1 MILIVYNLFTM
12 SNVIEKTKVEE
23 IIKNALNED
32 LLPNDDL
39 TSNCLIPKD
48 QRSVLELLVNEDA
61 VLAGIDVFA
70 KTFNLLDK
78 EISFRLNF
86 NNGDKIEKEQIIAS
100 VSGSTLNILKGERT
114 ALNFV
119 AHLSGIATATNQLV
133 KLIKNTGV
141 DLLDTRKTTPG
152 LRELEKKAVL
162 AGGGKNHRF
171 NLSEIILIKDNHIK
185 ATGSVKNAVQK
196 VKEEYGNKI
205 KIEVEVENIEELKA
219 VISSKPHVIMFDN
232 WKQPDLK
239 NALKLVPDDILT
251 EASGQISI
259 QNIRSYAE
267 SGVKRISTSC
277 MIKNARWIDFSLNI
291 K

>member
-1 MILIVYNLFTM
+1 MTLIVYNLFTM

-23 IIKNALNED
+23 IIKNALDED

-48 QRSVLELLVNEDA
+48 QRSVFELLVNEDA
-61 VLAGIDVFA
+61 VLAGIDVFV

-86 NNGDKIEKEQIIAS
+86 NNGDKIKRDQIVAS

-133 KLIKNTGV
+133 KLIKDTGV

-171 NLSEIILIKDNHIK
+171 NLSEMILIKDNHIK
-185 ATGSVKNAVQK
+185 AAGSIKNAVQK
-196 VKEEYGNKI
+196 VKEEYENKI
-205 KIEVEVENIEELKA
+205 KIEVEVENIEELKE
-219 VISSKPHVIMFDN
+219 VVSSKPYVIMFDN
-232 WKQPDLK
+232 WNLPDLK
-239 NALKLVPDDILT
+239 NALKLVPGDILT
-251 EASGQISI
+251 EVSGQISI